1 MHTGNPKTACHLP
14 NSLESAPC
22 WAVWAAHLTALA
34 VLPSGLWRLAMV
46 AGHPAG
52 YTAEGFV
59 PFDTAG
65 AKVWMLALSV
75 FSELAALLTIGL
87 VRPWGEVV
95 PRRVPLLGGRT
106 VHPVAAAVP
115 AGLGA
120 LALTVLWA
128 RVPWWWSYP
137 HADMTPT
144 GNIVVGILYQPLFLW
159 GPLLGAVTVSYW
171 RRRRRSSGEGRSRA
185 RGPVGTGGR
194 R

>member
-1 MHTGNPKTACHLP
+1 MHTDTPNTAAYP
-14 NSLESAPC
+14 SNSLAPAPR
-22 WAVWAAHLTALA
+22 WAVWAAHLTTLV
-34 VLPSGLWRLAMV
+34 VLPSGLWRLALV
-46 AGHPAG
+46 VGCPAG
-52 YTAEGFV
+52 YSTEGFV

-65 AKVWMLALSV
+65 AKVVMLALSV

-95 PRRVPLLGGRT
+95 PGWVPLIGGRT
-106 VHPVAAAVP
+106 VHPAAAAVT

-128 RVPWWWSYP
+128 GVPWWWSYP
-137 HADMTPT
+137 HRDMTPT

-171 RRRRRSSGEGRSRA
+171 RRRRRSSGGGRSRA
-185 RGPVGTGGR
+185 RGPVGTSGR
-194 R
+194 S

>member
-1 MHTGNPKTACHLP
+1 MHTGNPNTATYSS
-14 NSLESAPC
+14 NSLVPAPR
-22 WAVWAAHLTALA
+22 WAVRSAHLTALV
-34 VLPSGLWRLAMV
+34 VLPSGLWRLALV
-46 AGHPAG
+46 VGCPAG

-95 PRRVPLLGGRT
+95 PGRVPLIGGRT
-106 VHPVAAAVP
+106 VHPAAAAVP

-128 RVPWWWSYP
+128 GVPWWWSYP
-137 HADMTPT
+137 HQDMTPT
-144 GNIVVGILYQPLFLW
+144 GNVLVGMLYQPLFLW
-159 GPLLGAVTVSYW
+159 GPLLGAVTISYW
-171 RRRRRSSGEGRSRA
+171 RRRRRSAGGGRSRV